1 MTDENGSKSA
11 FDSFEMSLSDIGRTE
26 RNNTSELST
35 PRRRRRTQQKI
46 TVEAEVNEEPQSD
59 HQIEVTVE
67 DDMTQPPAKKS
78 KDKTSGKKKKTAST
92 PGTLFSDSK
101 LSVFIGVTLIVFA
114 AYALSSMLSFLAGAH
129 IDQSLIQN
137 NDLASLGTRAAEIK
151 NVGGPVGAWLA
162 DFFLS
167 RWLGIGSFAVIIYA
181 AILGVSLLRLRKCNF
196 FSLTFKTLISAIA
209 ISVLA
214 GAICYTSPHTWY
226 FGGEHGHAVNE
237 FFILYTGVWGDIAVN
252 IILFTALILIFFDTI
267 HKVFKFIS
275 DRYSNYRSR
284 MPKLSDEHAEKI
296 ERQESQLSVT
306 TEVEKDERIDT
317 ASEEPEEKTMAEMS
331 DHDTAEPDVRFD
343 DIPFVSHETVST
355 DTTTDDTNQLEPDNQ
370 PDAELTT
377 TEDVRPRPDDIA
389 SSDHKEAEM
398 EIEVNQIEEA
408 KQISTDTYDPTA
420 ELSRYKLPS
429 VDLLREYPDS
439 QVSEDREEQEANK
452 ERITRTL
459 RSYGIEIQS
468 IKATVGPT
476 ITLYE
481 IVPAEGVKVN
491 KIKNL
496 GNDLALSL
504 SALGIRI
511 IAPIPGKGTIGMEVP
526 NRDKQIVSI
535 RSILTSAAYQESH
548 AALPIAMGTNIANE
562 VYVTDLAKM
571 PHLLVAGATG
581 MGKSVGLNTIIAS
594 LLFKKHPA
602 ELKFVLV
609 DPKMVE
615 FSLYSVLERH
625 FLAKLP
631 EAEEAIITD
640 PSKVMDTLNSL
651 CVEMDRRYELLRKA
665 GVRDIKSYNAK
676 FVERRLNPENGH
688 RFLPYIVVIVDEFA
702 DLILTAGK
710 EVETPISRIAAKA
723 RAIGIH
729 MILATQRPS
738 VNVITGVIK
747 ANFPGRMAFR
757 VNQMNDSRTILD
769 RPGADQLIG
778 RGDMIISKDGVME
791 RVQCA
796 LIETEEVENICKF
809 ISEQIGYPT
818 AYELPEY
825 VAPTEVAGYSTG
837 TGERDPLFEE
847 AGRFIIESGIG
858 STTSI
863 QRRFNVGFPRA
874 GKVMDQLE
882 MAGVVGPSKG
892 GKPRAVL
899 MDLMSFEDMIITGS
913 K

>member
-11 FDSFEMSLSDIGRTE
+11 FDSFEMSLNDIGHTE
-26 RNNTSELST
+26 RDNIAELSV
-35 PRRRRRTQQKI
+35 PRRRRRTQQQPTDDAGLI
-46 TVEAEVNEEPQSD
+46 RESQTDQ
-59 HQIEVTVE
+59 QINVTVE
-67 DDMTQPPAKKS
+67 DNRPQKSAKKS
-78 KDKTSGKKKKTAST
+78 KDKTSGKKKTLTST

-101 LSVFIGVTLIVFA
+101 LSVFAGVILIVFA
-114 AYALSSMLSFLAGAH
+114 AYALLSMLSFLAGAH
-129 IDQSLIQN
+129 IDQSLVQN
-137 NDLASLGTRAAEIK
+137 NDLASLGTRAAEIR
-151 NVGGPVGAWLA
+151 NAGGPVGAWLA

-181 AILGVSLLRLRKCNF
+181 AILGVSLLRLRKCHF
-196 FSLTFKTLISAIA
+196 FSLTFKTLISAI
-209 ISVLA
+209 SVSVIA

-237 FFILYTGVWGDIAVN
+237 FFLLYTGVWGDVAIN

-267 HKVFKFIS
+267 HKAFKFIGT
-275 DRYSNYRSR
+275 RYSKYKSR
-284 MPKLSDEHAEKI
+284 MPKLSEEQNDENV
-296 ERQESQLSVT
+296 ERLDMSTSATTGVMHEANDDADSKGSVDNL
-306 TEVEKDERIDT
+306 ENNVDE
-317 ASEEPEEKTMAEMS
+317 APSVQFE
-331 DHDTAEPDVRFD
+331 
-343 DIPFVSHETVST
+343 DIPIASREITST
-355 DTTTDDTNQLEPDNQ
+355 DTTTDEANALSDN
-370 PDAELTT
+370 PFDAESPTA
-377 TEDVRPRPDDIA
+377 EIIKPQSNEVMP
-389 SSDHKEAEM
+389 SDHNEAKM

-408 KQISTDTYDPTA
+408 KQISTDAYDPTA

-429 VDLLREYPDS
+429 VELLREYPDNK
-439 QVSEDREEQEANK
+439 VSEDREEQEANK

-747 ANFPGRMAFR
+747 ANFPGRIAFR

-796 LIETEEVENICKF
+796 LIETDEVENICKF

-825 VAPTEVAGYSTG
+825 VAPTEVTGFSAG

-899 MDLMSFEDMIITGS
+899 MDLMSFDDMIITGS